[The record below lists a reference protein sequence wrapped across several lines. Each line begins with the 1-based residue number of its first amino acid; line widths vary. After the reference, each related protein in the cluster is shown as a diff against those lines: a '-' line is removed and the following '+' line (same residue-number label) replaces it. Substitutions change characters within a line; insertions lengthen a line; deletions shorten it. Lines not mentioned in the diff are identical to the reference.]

1 LAFVQEGHRFMNAVN
16 ASGEERSQSGEQNLG
31 PTARRMI
38 LGSQLRKMREDAG
51 ITRSEAGYSIR
62 GSESKISRLE
72 LGRVGFKERDV
83 TDLLTMY
90 GVTEPERRQTFLDN
104 LKASNE
110 PGWWRR
116 YGDLLPTWLNDLVG
130 LEEAAAR
137 IQVWE
142 PMYVSGLLQTEE
154 YARAIVSH
162 GQPHIADDT
171 VERRVALRRRR
182 QKMLSRPDAPRL
194 WMVLDE
200 SVLHR
205 PIGGVKVLKGQIDYL
220 LDVTSQP
227 NVSVQILPWDRSG
240 YSAEGAFSLLRFS
253 EPELPNIAYVEYQ
266 TGAMYI
272 EKRDEIEVYS
282 RSLDRLA
289 VDAETPD
296 RSRAMM
302 QKRYSEI

>member
-1 LAFVQEGHRFMNAVN
+1 MNAVN
-16 ASGEERSQSGEQNLG
+16 ASGEEPGVERSPSGEQNLG

-90 GVTEPERRQTFLDN
+90 GITEPVRQQNFLDN

-116 YGDLLPTWLNDLVG
+116 YGDLMPNWLNDLVG

-142 PMYVSGLLQTEE
+142 PMFVSGLVQTEE

-162 GQPHIADDT
+162 GQPGIPDDD
-171 VERRVALRRRR
+171 VERRVALRKRR

-200 SVLHR
+200 SVLYR
-205 PIGGVKVLKGQIDYL
+205 PIGGTRALKDQIEYL
-220 LDVTSQP
+220 LDITSQP
-227 NVSVQILPWDRSG
+227 NVSVQILPYARSG
-240 YSAEGAFSLLRFS
+240 YPAEGAFSLLRFS

-272 EKRDEIEVYS
+272 EKREELEVYS

-289 VDAETPD
+289 VDAETPE
-296 RSRAMM
+296 RSRQTMS
-302 QKRYSEI
+302 KRLSEI